1 MKTIGYYCKGTLLP
15 PEALERL
22 TVELMP
28 SAMQTTDAILEQ
40 LRPYI
45 DTFSNDIHQAI
56 EDLSDYVD
64 QVVVKVNASRAT
76 AWKEFIDEIPP
87 LTVVM
92 VKTFYEWAPADIIQL
107 HLIEEARSREIL
119 VISKEQSAIA
129 KLDPTLA
136 FELQQQWIIDPLKKS
151 IGDRQGDREI
161 NYQKLLGLM
170 RKNMTVE
177 RIAAELGQS
186 KSTIFRWRKQYE
198 ERLKLDLPGF
208 EIRD

>member
-1 MKTIGYYCKGTLLP
+1 MRTIGYYCSRTILP
-15 PEALERL
+15 PDALARV
-22 TVELMP
+22 TVQLMP
-28 SAMQTTDAILEQ
+28 SATQTTDAILEQ
-40 LRPYI
+40 LRPYVNM
-45 DTFSNDIHQAI
+45 FSHDIHQAM
-56 EDLSDYVD
+56 EDLSEHVD
-64 QVVVKVNASRAT
+64 TVVVKVNDSRAT

-107 HLIEEARSREIL
+107 HLIEEARSREII

-129 KLDPTLA
+129 KLDPALA

-151 IGDRQGDREI
+151 IGDRQGDREV
-161 NYQKLLGLM
+161 NYQKLLNLM
-170 RKNMTVE
+170 RQNMTVE

>member
-1 MKTIGYYCKGTLLP
+1 MRTIGYYCKRTILP
-15 PEALERL
+15 PEVLERL

-28 SAMQTTDAILEQ
+28 SATQTTDAILEQ

-45 DTFSNDIHQAI
+45 DTFSNDTHQAI

-87 LTVVM
+87 LTAVM
-92 VKTFYEWAPADIIQL
+92 VKTFNEWAPADRIQL

-119 VISKEQSAIA
+119 VISKEQSALA

-151 IGDRQGDREI
+151 IGEQQGEREI

-198 ERLKLDLPGF
+198 DRLKLDLPGF

>member
-1 MKTIGYYCKGTLLP
+1 MRTIGYYCSTNILP
-15 PEALERL
+15 PGALER
-22 TVELMP
+22 VKVKLMP
-28 SAMQTTDAILEQ
+28 SQMQTTDAILEQ

-45 DTFSNDIHQAI
+45 DTFSRDMHETVDGLSEYVEHVAVKIND
-56 EDLSDYVD
+56 
-64 QVVVKVNASRAT
+64 SRAT
-76 AWKEFIDEIPP
+76 AWKEFIDEVLPQ
-87 LTVVM
+87 TAVM
-92 VKTFYEWAPADIIQL
+92 VDTFNNIAPVEQIQL

-129 KLDPTLA
+129 KLDPALA

-151 IGDRQGDREI
+151 IGEQQGEREI